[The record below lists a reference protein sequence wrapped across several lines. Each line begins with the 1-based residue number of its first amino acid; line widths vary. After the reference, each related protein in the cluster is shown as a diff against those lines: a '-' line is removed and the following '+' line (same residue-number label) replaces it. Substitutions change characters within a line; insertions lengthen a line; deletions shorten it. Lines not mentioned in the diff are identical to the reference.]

1 MKRNQNIKVRPIFT
15 LLCAIPLIVGCR
27 TTTNEY
33 QNIVEKV
40 DTRNHTI
47 TVRDTDTDLTRILDF
62 STYNRGTNR
71 IQYEN
76 FTPGDTIGVLI
87 QELNGTFYDSHRI
100 LFMSDWGIGLKYNQD
115 SIDARKARAELNQE
129 SNKFGALKQEIQ
141 NSAQK

>member
-1 MKRNQNIKVRPIFT
+1 MV
-15 LLCAIPLIVGCR
+15 PLIVGCH

-33 QNIVEKV
+33 QNIVENV
-40 DTRNHTI
+40 DIKNHTLN
-47 TVRDTDTDLTRILDF
+47 VRDINTNLTRTLDF

-76 FTPGDTIGVLI
+76 FTPGDTIGVVI
-87 QELNGTFYDSHRI
+87 QELNGTFYASHRI

-115 SIDARKARAELNQE
+115 SIDARKARAALNQE